1 MEVIAIADCW
11 EFYPAWFQFKKWAGY
26 VSSWYPNTVLFNRG
40 TAVEILG
47 YLWPSVELDNAQTDI
62 VCSSEEDTETI
73 SPVEYLGEIV
83 YPIDIRY
90 FNLTDKWG
98 KIKIKIEDLSE
109 VFWNC

>member
-1 MEVIAIADCW
+1 MEVIAIAKYR

-26 VSSWYPNTVLFNRG
+26 VSARHPHKVLFDRNKA
-40 TAVEILG
+40 TEILEH
-47 YLWPSVELDNAQTDI
+47 LWPSVELENNQRDI

-73 SPVEYLGEIV
+73 SPVVYLGEVV
-83 YPIDIRY
+83 YPVDIRY